1 MKSAHALP
9 PEVSLMEFIIVRV
22 KGQPDVQVG
31 VLLNNQPNGT
41 TGSLITLGGPGWVAI
56 SVDLP
61 KAQQQIVDVTNTT
74 PTHPMEVEID
84 CD

>member
-1 MKSAHALP
+1 
-9 PEVSLMEFIIVRV
+9 MEFIIVRV
-22 KGQPDVQVG
+22 KGQPDIQVG
-31 VLLNNQPNGT
+31 VLINNQRNGT

-56 SVDLP
+56 SVNLA

-74 PTHPMEVEID
+74 PTHPMEVEIE